1 MNEFDTGRAARS
13 RPFGRVAAALL
24 FAASLAAARAEFTL
38 DDIHFWVGEGTN
50 RAAVVGDWNAEGAA
64 PLVWGYRWNGEPIPV
79 RDAIEAI
86 AREDNRL
93 VYASSVSQLGTSV
106 DGFGYDRSDVAAAFD
121 LANGTATD
129 PDALVGVYAGS
140 LYWAQSPG
148 TGDSFESCAW
158 TYGSGV
164 DYDLLSDGG
173 WYALKLVNWETG
185 ESTEPTGPV
194 AAAESPYAWRV
205 AAADV
210 AGGSG
215 YGNPANA
222 LGGPSRSVPGWGDIP
237 PTTVNPVS
245 PAWAAD
251 QLVTLASA
259 TDGETGGSITVEF
272 DHGILDDPRNPF
284 GLDFI
289 VFGNAMQVLGGD
301 AWFDGVSDPAGVV
314 VSTAELIPE
323 RGLVEVSADGET
335 WFAFADGPY
344 ADDFAPTLSHR
355 YDPENPDRSL
365 FGDSAYTNE
374 WWGAPTDATRPVD
387 PAAGPGDFKGRTL
400 AEIAQ
405 LYDGS
410 AGGTGFDIS
419 GFDLPRDG
427 LGRKYVRFVR
437 ITSLDPYDTTE
448 VDAVADVA
456 PAVSFRNWVDANYP
470 FDQRPGVAK
479 TNLCANG
486 APAYA
491 NAAFGFAPDA
501 EWPAGWEVGGFD
513 PATRTLAAPFS
524 PYATDL
530 VFLQSVT
537 SLTAGE
543 WPDFL
548 PLWVGTDDL
557 GRPLL
562 QVQDSTDARA
572 FFRLKVHD

>member
-1 MNEFDTGRAARS
+1 MKKRIETRRAART
-13 RPFGRVAAALL
+13 RLAGCVVAALL
-24 FAASLAAARAEFTL
+24 WGAAAGAARAEFTL
-38 DDIHFWVGEGTN
+38 DDVHFWVGEGSN
-50 RAAVVGDWNAEGAA
+50 RAALVVDWNAEGAS
-64 PLVWGYRWNGEPIPV
+64 PLVWGYRWNGEPIPARV
-79 RDAIEAI
+79 AIEAI

-93 VYASSVSQLGTSV
+93 LYESSVSQWGTSV
-106 DGFGYDRSDVAAAFD
+106 DALGYDRSDVAAAFD
-121 LANGTATD
+121 LAAGTSTD
-129 PDALVGVYAGS
+129 PDALVGLYAGT

-148 TGDSFESCAW
+148 TGDSFDGCQWS
-158 TYGSGV
+158 YGGGV
-164 DYDLLSDGG
+164 DFDLLSDGS
-173 WYALKLVNWETG
+173 WYALKLVDWTTG
-185 ESTEPTGPV
+185 ESTEPSSPV

-210 AGGSG
+210 AGDGSG
-215 YGNPANA
+215 YGDTANA
-222 LGGPSRSVPGWGDIP
+222 LGEPSRYVPGWGTP
-237 PTTVNPVS
+237 PTPVTPAA
-245 PAWAAD
+245 PAWGSD
-251 QLVTLASA
+251 QLVSLASA
-259 TDGETGGSITVEF
+259 MSEDVGGSITLEF

-289 VFGNAMQVLGGD
+289 VYGNTFQEIGGG

-314 VSTAELIPE
+314 VSTDTMVAEP
-323 RGLVEVSADGET
+323 GLVEVSADGET
-335 WFAFADGPY
+335 WFAFTNGPW
-344 ADDFAPTLSHR
+344 ADDFTPTLSHC
-355 YDPENPDRSL
+355 YDTENPDASL
-365 FGDSAYTNE
+365 FEGNL

-387 PAAGPGDFKGRTL
+387 PTAGPGDFKGRTL

-470 FDQRPGVAK
+470 FDERPGVAK
-479 TNLCANG
+479 TDVCANG

-491 NAAFGFAPDA
+491 NAALGLAPDA
-501 EWPAGWEVGGFD
+501 EWPATWGVGGFD
-513 PATRTLAAPFS
+513 PATRTLAAPFA

-537 SLTAGE
+537 SLTADE
-543 WPDFL
+543 WSDSL
-548 PLWVGTDDL
+548 PLWVGTDNL

-562 QVQDSTDARA
+562 QVQDSTDGRA
-572 FFRLKVHD
+572 FFRLKVHE